1 MSGCSA
7 TISST
12 ADSTA
17 SRSVKSTAFVAIAAA
32 AVETARELVERGL
45 VAVEQDEAGR
55 VGGQQAAEL
64 GADPAGGAGDE
75 RLLEAPRGARL
86 PARPTNG
93 ASRGR
98 ERGRKPI
105 CPSYQGSACSSSMLK
120 PSASLT

>member
-1 MSGCSA
+1 MLGNDLVDGGLDRVEIGEVHGSLSRFGA
-7 TISST
+7 
-12 ADSTA
+12 AA
-17 SRSVKSTAFVAIAAA
+17 SRL
-32 AVETARELVERGL
+32 ARELVERGL

-75 RLLEAPRGARL
+75 RLLEAPGCAV
-86 PARPTNG
+86 PARPTKG

-105 CPSYQGSACSSSMLK
+105 CRSYQGSACSSSMLK
-120 PSASLT
+120 PWSSLT